1 MTMDAFIASRNRSVW
16 RRFRDAGTEGLYA
29 QAADCQELAYRW
41 HEESKRR
48 YEELTREWVELAEQ
62 RQRCV

>member
-1 MTMDAFIASRNRSVW
+1 MTMDAFIASRSRSVG
-16 RRFRDAGTEGLYA
+16 RRFLNAGTEGLYA
-29 QAADCQELAYRW
+29 QAADCRELAYRW
-41 HEESKRR
+41 HEQSKHR